1 MQIEKNK
8 VVSMDYTLKNDAG
21 SVIDSSQGAEPLVFL
36 QGAENII
43 PALEKAL
50 EGKVTEDKMQV
61 SIEAVDG
68 YGEYDKEMV
77 QVVSRNMFE
86 GVESIEVGMQFQS
99 QTPEG
104 VQSISIAAV
113 DGDEITVD
121 GNHPL
126 AGERLHFDVTI
137 TDVRDATDDEL
148 KHGHVHSEGCNH

>member
-8 VVSMDYTLKNDAG
+8 VVSIDYTLKNDAG
-21 SVIDSSQGAEPLVFL
+21 SVIDSSQGAEPLVYL

-50 EGKVTEDKMQV
+50 EGKVIEDKIQV

-77 QVVSRNMFE
+77 QVVQRSMFE

-99 QTPEG
+99 QTSGG

-113 DGDEITVD
+113 DGDDITID

-148 KHGHVHSEGCNH
+148 KHGHVHSEGCSH

>member
-8 VVSMDYTLKNDAG
+8 VVSIDYTLKNDAG
-21 SVIDSSQGAEPLVFL
+21 SVIDSSQGAEPLVYL

-43 PALEKAL
+43 PALEQAL
-50 EGKVTEDKMQV
+50 VGKVAEDKMQI

-68 YGEYDKEMV
+68 YGEYNKEML
-77 QVVSRNMFE
+77 QVVPRDMFQ

-104 VQSISIAAV
+104 VQSISIASV
-113 DGDEITVD
+113 DGDQITVD

-137 TDVRDATDDEL
+137 ADVRDATEDEL